1 MPLILQQLC
10 AEKQCNIMRKCYWNV
25 FNSCTGICSAKTTA
39 INFLSIHKGL
49 VFGDFWVAC
58 AKAIATHLE
67 AGENHILTSNGDI
80 SVSLTAAEVEDCV
93 ESQLK
98 LWTCPNERTPY
109 WLHLKKHMYPVYNII
124 TKRLSSQL

>member
-1 MPLILQQLC
+1 M
-10 AEKQCNIMRKCYWNV
+10 
-25 FNSCTGICSAKTTA
+25 
-39 INFLSIHKGL
+39 
-49 VFGDFWVAC
+49 AC
-58 AKAIATHLE
+58 AKAIAAHLE

-109 WLHLKKHMYPVYNII
+109 WLHLEKSTCTPVYNQKIELVI
-124 TKRLSSQL
+124 L